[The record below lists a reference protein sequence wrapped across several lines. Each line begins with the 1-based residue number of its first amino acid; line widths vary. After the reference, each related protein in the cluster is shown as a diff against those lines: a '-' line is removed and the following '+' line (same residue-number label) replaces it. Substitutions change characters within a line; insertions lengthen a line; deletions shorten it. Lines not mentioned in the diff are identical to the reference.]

1 MIEVLCAKK
10 NKKIL
15 KISCA
20 LVESIHIQLP
30 GEIGRCGWAV
40 NRLLFDDGGSDFTRL

>member
-1 MIEVLCAKK
+1 MNPVSEQGHQLP
-10 NKKIL
+10 
-15 KISCA
+15 
-20 LVESIHIQLP
+20 VESKHIQLP